1 MPIDVRGIFE
11 PGWTNAGTSTTPG
24 EPMKTRLA
32 ILQELEDRM
41 AAMQK
46 RGRRQI
52 KPYTEGVGKHPY
64 KDETIVPAASPD
76 IYVNSHFLE
85 HPVPNM
91 EYRLAAMLITEQLMP
106 QNWTKLSE
114 DEKIQTLGLLEQ
126 TMAIQ
131 QISKPPNASS
141 RPPRSISAVEGE
153 GQPLFKLEQTGWV
166 IGKENLASETAGL
179 DILDAMV
186 CKQLDYET
194 WNSSSRESRL
204 STLQLAEYGMAARQ
218 GRFPRQVKAVSME
231 PNSNGSY
238 NDNTPDI
245 LKISLEKLDS
255 DIDEDFTL
263 HPISSRK
270 ISDFPNYEM
279 LDTVIHEG
287 RHAFQHDITRGIIK
301 PETLSIAPEVVAKWK
316 ENQETYLTSKNHS
329 YTAYR
334 FQPIEADAND
344 TAYTRISQLLSGT
357 ADNGYLALKT
367 KQRRSRTDTAEAML
381 GTSYLE
387 QIERMVV
394 LERDIQTKKEVQPIE
409 IHPGRNLDTLLIDF
423 SVILNGTDFS
433 PERLINKYKLDN
445 KPPYKKAVSLLE
457 ETLLTENERQLPD
470 QEKEKQIN
478 LKLSQLYFGEEPFSQ
493 LYKRAR
499 KSFAPKGYDIIY
511 AAMLLT
517 EAMEGQ
523 RLITKENA
531 MPGPAALKLGSD
543 FVPILRPVP
552 AVPRVKPTPPEIT
565 QPPPR
570 MTQPPKIWIPE
581 ISQRPSMSV
590 TKMDSTNP
598 HAGLR
603 PTGKF
608 GKAQR
613 PGRLA
618 PDKPKPVPSS
628 RQKKNSHAGSPII
641 VTKLLTL
648 QSKEERAY
656 QSALRQYEARERY
669 NDAAKR
675 NAAARQFK
683 AIGETMYPSLV
694 QCQSASY
701 GYSDGRIMPGRE
713 FGIAVGVLL
722 NRGYKMSDILEP
734 NQLQAAKK
742 ILGYSIRK
750 EFAPGKTPLSE
761 AGKQFLIDAAGGY
774 QKFQL
779 KSELQN
785 LNSKADSDEETAQ
798 MFADSRFQPGILRMI
813 GGFGEAF
820 QEFESYS
827 SALHTEISAPD
838 QAKLLQD
845 IAPVSRMCSILSPE
859 RVKAV
864 FDYYQSPEYLH
875 GTVNATKEPEQKAA
889 EATLIIQEHLVRN
902 QNKSAAE
909 QVEDS
914 AAFEA
919 IPEIHTQ
926 AGRLRGMS
934 AEQLSAYIQ
943 ENRPIAQF
951 LSGAGASPVIA
962 ATPPPVAVP
971 VVPHASS
978 VSGTE
983 GIQAKQVEE
992 IDLGA
997 LTESL
1002 HSAPEKPGSP
1012 KKPVVP
1018 KPMAKKPGEI
1028 GRRK

>member
-11 PGWTNAGTSTTPG
+11 PGWTNAGTSTKPD

-32 ILQELEDRM
+32 ILQELEHDM
-41 AAMQK
+41 AAMQ
-46 RGRRQI
+46 GRTERKI
-52 KPYTEGVGKHPY
+52 KSYTLGRD
-64 KDETIVPAASPD
+64 KDLH
-76 IYVNSHFLE
+76 IYVNSYFLK
-85 HPVPNM
+85 HPDPNM
-91 EYRLAAMLITEQLMP
+91 KYRLATMLITEQFRP
-106 QNWTKLSE
+106 ENWTQLTEDAKL
-114 DEKIQTLGLLEQ
+114 QTLGLLEQ

-131 QISKPPNASS
+131 QTPKTLGAPS
-141 RPPRSISAVEGE
+141 RPPRSVSISAAEDAA
-153 GQPLFKLEQTGWV
+153 QPLFKSDATSLVIDAEKLE
-166 IGKENLASETAGL
+166 SETAGL

-186 CKQLDYET
+186 CEQLDYKT
-194 WNSSSRESRL
+194 WNSSSLESRL

-231 PNSNGSY
+231 PNSYGSY

-316 ENQETYLTSKNHS
+316 ENQKTYLTSQKHS

-334 FQPIEADAND
+334 FQIIEADAND
-344 TAYTRISQLLSGT
+344 TAYTRISQILSGT
-357 ADNGYLALKT
+357 AQSDYLKLKF
-367 KQRRSRTDTAEAML
+367 KQRRSENDTAKAML
-381 GTSYLE
+381 GTDYLE
-387 QIERMVV
+387 QIANMIVQ
-394 LERDIQTKKEVQPIE
+394 ERDVQARKNIQPIE
-409 IHPGRNLDTLLIDF
+409 INPGRNLDTLLGE
-423 SVILNGTDFS
+423 L
-433 PERLINKYKLDN
+433 
-445 KPPYKKAVSLLE
+445 KKSLTSTVSLSMPAYQQAVSLLGE
-457 ETLLTENERQLPD
+457 ALLTETERQLAGP
-470 QEKEKQIN
+470 EKETCIYS
-478 LKLSQLYFGEEPFSQ
+478 KLAQLHFGEH
-493 LYKRAR
+493 
-499 KSFAPKGYDIIY
+499 SFFQIYERSENVSAAEGYDMIY
-511 AAMLLT
+511 AAALLA
-517 EAMEGQ
+517 EAIDGQ
-523 RLITKENA
+523 QLVSDRNVRL
-531 MPGPAALKLGSD
+531 GPAALQIGSD
-543 FVPILRPVP
+543 FVPIL
-552 AVPRVKPTPPEIT
+552 A
-565 QPPPR
+565 
-570 MTQPPKIWIPE
+570 
-581 ISQRPSMSV
+581 PS
-590 TKMDSTNP
+590 KE
-598 HAGLR
+598 
-603 PTGKF
+603 
-608 GKAQR
+608 
-613 PGRLA
+613 
-618 PDKPKPVPSS
+618 KPKLPESS
-628 RQKKNSHAGSPII
+628 QQRLPDLVEGQSHGGIGIMPASKLKLPIGSMRSPLSKGILRRRANIRAATLRKSSQQKKRGSTTSP
-641 VTKLLTL
+641 VYKAL
-648 QSKEERAY
+648 QPLPPLKPEEDHLE
-656 QSALRQYEARERY
+656 ALRQYEARERY
-669 NDAAKR
+669 NDTAKR
-675 NAAARQFK
+675 NAAAHQFK
-683 AIGETMYPSLV
+683 AASETMYPSLV

-701 GYSDGRIMPGRE
+701 GYSDGSIMPGRE

-722 NRGYKMSDILEP
+722 NRGYKMSDILDP

-742 ILGYSIRK
+742 ILGYSIRE
-750 EFAPGKTPLSE
+750 EFAPGKTSRSD

-779 KSELQN
+779 KSELQH
-785 LNSKADSDEETAQ
+785 LNSKADSDKETAQ

-820 QEFESYS
+820 HEFDSCY
-827 SALHTEISAPD
+827 SALHTEIPEPK
-838 QAKLLQD
+838 QTELLQG

-875 GTVNATKEPEQKAA
+875 GTVSATKEPEQKAA

-902 QNKSAAE
+902 QNKSAAG

-926 AGRLRGMS
+926 VGRLRGMS

-943 ENRPIAQF
+943 ENSPIAQF

-997 LTESL
+997 LIESL